1 MLEEYKKSTP
11 KSERLF
17 DRARRV
23 FPGGISHNLRTFAM
37 DRCGA
42 YPPFMTRGEG
52 SHVWDV
58 DGNQYVDWWMT
69 HYAQILGHNN
79 ADVRTAIAQ
88 HLENGLHLGAVNEH
102 QVALGEMIQ
111 SAIPTLSMMRFCSTG
126 SEATMYAVRMAR
138 LFTNKK
144 IVAKAWGGWHG
155 GNDSLGYHISH
166 PFTDHPFFDGVT
178 FDFNDRDSVDSMI
191 KKHGTDLAA
200 VVVEPVLGA
209 GGGIPPE
216 PGFLPY
222 LREETE
228 RRDILLIYD
237 EIVTGFRL
245 RYGSAGKSIY
255 GAEPDLLTLGKIAG
269 GGMHLG
275 VYGGREDI
283 MKLAAPGASGGRWV
297 GGGTFSSHPLA
308 MVAGVATLKQ
318 LQGRGREYESL
329 NGRGDDFRVQL
340 NNLFAEE
347 NFHAI
352 ATGEGSMMFISV
364 LKHPLKDGTH
374 TGSTLGGAVDHTQL
388 DSFQGL
394 LMERGVFG
402 YHGLGALSFAH
413 SKEDLEKTY
422 EVIADAV
429 SVLKREV

>member
-17 DRARRV
+17 DRARHL

-52 SHVWDV
+52 SHIWDV

-79 ADVRTAIAQ
+79 AIVKTAIEQ
-88 HLENGLHLGAVNEH
+88 HLDKGLHLGAVNEH

-111 SAIPTLSMMRFCSTG
+111 SAIPTLSQMRFCSTG

-138 LFTNKK
+138 MFTKRK
-144 IVAKAWGGWHG
+144 RVAKAWGGWHG

-166 PFTDHPFFDGVT
+166 PFTDDPFFDGVT
-178 FDFNDRDSVDSMI
+178 FDFNDRDSVDSMM
-191 KKHGTDLAA
+191 KKHGADLSA
-200 VVVEPVLGA
+200 VVVEPVMGA

-228 RRDILLIYD
+228 SRSILLIYD

-245 RYGSAGKSIY
+245 RYGSAGKEIY
-255 GAEPDLLTLGKIAG
+255 EAEPDLLTLGKIAG

-283 MKLAAPGASGGRWV
+283 MKLAAPGAPGGRWV

-318 LQGRGREYESL
+318 LQGLKKKYDSL
-329 NGRGDDFRVQL
+329 NGLGDDFRDKL
-340 NNLFAEE
+340 NKLFTEE

-352 ATGEGSMMFISV
+352 ATGEGSMMFINV

-374 TGSTLGGAVDHTQL
+374 TGSILGEAVDHTQL
-388 DSFQGL
+388 DRFQGL

-402 YHGLGALSFAH
+402 YHGLGGMSFAH

-429 SVLKREV
+429 SVLKKGG